1 MNVFLTKTKE
11 LIIAEYKYLTKV
23 NSSDRPWEMP
33 LAACLSMGF
42 PLLISIH
49 YEHLN
54 YGLAGCLGGMIF
66 LYLPSTP
73 MYHRMT
79 TLMTCAFG
87 MITCYSLGIMCQFN
101 PQLMVLSLS
110 IIAMVVSMACRFFM
124 LAPPGSMFFIMAASI
139 GMYTNVDVLQVPFVI
154 GLLTLGCVLAL
165 AVAFVYSL
173 YILRIR
179 PASPIP
185 VIQKPSFDFVIFDSV
200 IIGATVGISLLVA
213 ISLNLPRP
221 YWVPISCLT
230 LLQGVTVKAG
240 WNTQLQRILGAGVGL
255 LLSWFLL
262 TLSLTP
268 LQVCFAMIAM
278 SFIIESM
285 AVRHFGL
292 AVVFLTPLT
301 IFLAEANRM
310 GLDDPLLVVQ
320 SRVTDT
326 LLGSAIGV
334 VAGLCLHNERFRFVV
349 GRQMRR
355 LIPMRFH

>member
-1 MNVFLTKTKE
+1 M
-11 LIIAEYKYLTKV
+11 
-23 NSSDRPWEMP
+23 S
-33 LAACLSMGF
+33 
-42 PLLISIH
+42 
-49 YEHLN
+49 
-54 YGLAGCLGGMIF
+54 
-66 LYLPSTP
+66 
-73 MYHRMT
+73 
-79 TLMTCAFG
+79 
-87 MITCYSLGIMCQFN
+87 
-101 PQLMVLSLS
+101 
-110 IIAMVVSMACRFFM
+110 
-124 LAPPGSMFFIMAASI
+124 ASI
-139 GMYTNVDVLQVPFVI
+139 GMYTNVEVLQVPFVI

-185 VIQKPSFDFVIFDSV
+185 TIQKPNFDFVIFDSV
-200 IIGATVGISLLVA
+200 IIGITVGISLLVA
-213 ISLNLPRP
+213 IGLNLPRP

-240 WNTQLQRILGAGVGL
+240 WNTQLQRILGAGIGL

-262 TLSLTP
+262 TLSLTS

-278 SFIIESM
+278 SFIIESL

-334 VAGLCLHNERFRFVV
+334 VAGLCLHNQRFRSIL
-349 GRQMRR
+349 GNQMRR
-355 LIPMRFH
+355 LIPSRFH